1 MINHRQRSSF
11 ELLTVWMFPCQMKI
25 LNLDHYMIRPLQ
37 WLNSW
42 NVTGTVYTLEQ
53 KDVSVCCL
61 LWWLSRA
68 VWAEQHEL
76 YSVHLN
82 SVPDQP
88 GRKWIYHWIREAK
101 SLLSNIYT
109 VLTGFCRLS
118 NVAFELE
125 KSPTLGSIETEA
137 VKRRFSV
144 ATHEFNQQTKV
155 HLELIPGMYSWY
167 ILRVPQNLKK
177 SPT

>member
-1 MINHRQRSSF
+1 MSLILLFLHSFRLTINHRPRSSF
-11 ELLTVWMFPCQMKI
+11 EMLTVWMFPCQMKI

-109 VLTGFCRLS
+109 VLTGFCRCIW
-118 NVAFELE
+118 A
-125 KSPTLGSIETEA
+125 
-137 VKRRFSV
+137 R
-144 ATHEFNQQTKV
+144 
-155 HLELIPGMYSWY
+155 
-167 ILRVPQNLKK
+167 KK
-177 SPT
+177 SNFRLHRNRGCETKIFGGNSWI